1 MKILGALFSAAL
13 KRKTLQAYE
22 MVFIDIDE
30 GIRLTNAPRDIEYLG
45 ETYTSVGAFLG
56 FSEITEEQ
64 EFGVSEIT
72 VSLAGFPMYDL
83 VDEFGEPVNLFS
95 QFLEHEYVDRTI
107 RIYRAFFQ
115 EDALIVDSGTP
126 AIMLMFDGLVD
137 SPVIQDD
144 PADNTTIAVKAVN
157 QWVDFERTNGR
168 RTNDAEQQVLF
179 PGDRIFKFA
188 KDNVKDIQ
196 WKTDS

>member
-1 MKILGALFSAAL
+1 MKILGELFSAAL

-22 MVFIDIDE
+22 MVYIDIDE
-30 GIRLTNAPRDIEYLG
+30 GIYLTNAPRDITYLG
-45 ETYTSVGAFLG
+45 DTYTSVGSFLG

-83 VDEFGEPVNLFS
+83 TDELGNPVNLFS
-95 QFLEHEYVDRTI
+95 QFLEHEYIDRTI

-115 EDALIVDSGTP
+115 EDALIVDGGDP

-137 SPVIQDD
+137 APVIQDD
-144 PADNTTIAVKAVN
+144 PAGNTTIAVKAVN
-157 QWVDFERTNGR
+157 QWVDFERINGR

-179 PGDRIFKFA
+179 PGDAIFKFA

-196 WKTDS
+196 WKKDE